1 MFFLLKMFLVLS
13 LSLTNSQKKNLWLP
27 MLLDAQS
34 HLKIGGAELL
44 VLIDLYA
51 FLLLKVS
58 KPHL

>member
-1 MFFLLKMFLVLS
+1 MFLVLS